1 MIGGALSPSVTAVK
15 LESEKQSP
23 VLSILFTNSLS
34 SSNYLNS
41 VLFVLFCFSSAKS
54 EKQNYLFCCVSYGL
68 CRRMLLSFPSLFR
81 SFPRKAAALCTF
93 SFVITERCSRTLVFL
108 LL

>member
-41 VLFVLFCFSSAKS
+41 VLDFFFCFVFHLQNQKSKTISSVVFPMG
-54 EKQNYLFCCVSYGL
+54 YVGGCCCHFPPCFVRSLGRL
-68 CRRMLLSFPSLFR
+68 LLSVR
-81 SFPRKAAALCTF
+81 SHL
-93 SFVITERCSRTLVFL
+93 
-108 LL
+108 